1 MCLWKIPSFGRSAC
15 YRRPLPETKT
25 PQRWAVTICPL
36 QGLRI
41 SSGRSRSFLSQAD
54 VCADLFTCF
63 LFPWQIPLIRR
74 QVPANRK
81 RAPHPGVIPA
91 TFRNGASLT
100 GKAVEPSFEQACGF
114 RPGNASPSPPP
125 SLPAP
130 LDGLRGSRLPP
141 GGTGR
146 ERVGKQP
153 RSEAPRPPPGS
164 GTPVPRDAVAPAP
177 PGSRAA
183 GLPSVSAV
191 CGSHQHDLAVVPRH
205 VRRHCFVL
213 NQSLK

>member
-100 GKAVEPSFEQACGF
+100 GKAVEPSFELACGF

-125 SLPAP
+125 RSRRLWTGCGGAGFRQGHWKGASGEAAP
-130 LDGLRGSRLPP
+130 LRGSEAASRLANTCPP
-141 GGTGR
+141 RRRGPSPS
-146 ERVGKQP
+146 GK
-153 RSEAPRPPPGS
+153 PGCW
-164 GTPVPRDAVAPAP
+164 
-177 PGSRAA
+177 
-183 GLPSVSAV
+183 PSLRFCRLRFTSA
-191 CGSHQHDLAVVPRH
+191 
-205 VRRHCFVL
+205 
-213 NQSLK
+213 